1 MGPLM
6 MDCSAELLTAQE
18 REMIA
23 HPLVGG
29 IILFSR
35 NYHDKPQLKELVRQI
50 REASSSP
57 VIIAVDHE
65 GGRVQRFKRD
75 FTHLPAMGQ
84 LKELTTN
91 LDDVGKL
98 AKACGS
104 IMAYELKSVDI
115 DLSFAP
121 VLDINGIS
129 NVIGD
134 RALANNAA
142 DVKLLARY
150 LLAGMRLMN
159 MPTTG
164 KHFPGHGSVEADSH
178 IAIPVDD
185 RSLETILKCDTDVFR
200 ACIEERL
207 LDAIMPAHVIYSEVD
222 PDPAGFSSY
231 WLQTMLR
238 QQFGFK
244 GVIFSDDLSMEGAK
258 VAGNYPQRAEAALLA
273 GCDMVLACNNQTGA
287 ESILDNLS
295 HIHVGNPR
303 LSQLVHHKLP
313 LDGQRLYEDANNML
327 TKAITK

>member
-18 REMIA
+18 REMLA

-29 IILFSR
+29 VILFSR
-35 NYHDKPQLKELVRQI
+35 NYHDKPQLSELVRQI
-50 REASSSP
+50 RAASTSP
-57 VIIAVDHE
+57 LIVSVDHE
-65 GGRVQRFKRD
+65 GGRVQRFKQD

-84 LKELTTN
+84 LTRLASHS
-91 LDDVGKL
+91 DDIGKL
-98 AKACGS
+98 AKACGA
-104 IMAYELKSVDI
+104 IMAYELKSMDI
-115 DLSFAP
+115 DISFAP

-134 RALANNAA
+134 RAFADNAE
-142 DVKLLARY
+142 DVITLARS
-150 LLAGMRLMN
+150 LLAGMRSMN

-178 IAIPVDD
+178 IAIPVDSRPLD
-185 RSLETILKCDTDVFR
+185 TILQCDTAVFKT
-200 ACIEERL
+200 CIEERL

-222 PDPAGFSSY
+222 PDPAGFSAY

-258 VAGNYPQRAEAALLA
+258 VAGNYAQRAEAAMLA
-273 GCDMVLACNNQTGA
+273 GCDMVLACNNQAGA
-287 ESILDNLS
+287 ETVLDNLS
-295 HIHVGNPR
+295 HHYVGNPR

-313 LDGQRLYEDANNML
+313 LSAKQIYQDSKDLL
-327 TKAITK
+327 TKALSE